1 VTFAFILAEKAQFP
15 IGMLCEQLEVSRPGY
30 YAWLHRPP
38 SKRRCRDAELGAEVA
53 EIHAENRR
61 IYGSPR
67 VHHELKV
74 RGRKVG
80 RKRVARIMR
89 ERGIVGKR
97 RRRFRITTDSNHTR
111 PIAPNVLNRNFSTTA
126 PDLAWV
132 GDITY
137 IWTREGWLYLAVLID
152 LFSRR
157 VVGWAM
163 KEQMTTDLVLDALG
177 MAVANRR
184 PPRGLVQHTDRGS
197 QYASAGYVGTL
208 AAHGMVQSM
217 SRRGNCWDNA
227 VAESFF
233 ASLKH
238 DLVFHA
244 DFATRAG
251 SISAIFEY
259 IEVFYNRRRRHS
271 YLGYATPSDFESR
284 FEITL
289 KAA

>member
-1 VTFAFILAEKAQFP
+1 VTFAFIQAEKAEFP
-15 IGMLCEQLEVSRPGY
+15 IGMLCEQLDVSRPGF
-30 YAWLHRPP
+30 YAWLRRPP
-38 SKRRCRDAELGAEVA
+38 SKRRCRDAELGAEA
-53 EIHAENRR
+53 AQIHAANRR
-61 IYGSPR
+61 SYGSPR
-67 VHHELKV
+67 VHNELKE
-74 RGRKVG
+74 RGHKVG

-89 ERGIVGKR
+89 ERGIVAKR
-97 RRRFRITTDSNHTR
+97 RRRFRVTTDSNHAH
-111 PIAPNVLNRNFSTTA
+111 PIAPNVLNRNFATTA

-163 KEQMTTDLVLDALG
+163 SDQITTELTLDALA

-184 PPRGLVQHTDRGS
+184 PPRGLVHHTDRGA
-197 QYASAGYVGTL
+197 QYTSAAYVQQLQT
-208 AAHGMVQSM
+208 HGIVSSM

-233 ASLKH
+233 ATLKQE
-238 DLVFHA
+238 LVFHV
-244 DFATRAG
+244 DFATRVGAL
-251 SISAIFEY
+251 SAIFEY

-271 YLGYATPSDFESR
+271 YLAYASPTDFESR
-284 FEITL
+284 FEINL